1 MVAASINWK
10 GEKIR
15 KASQG
20 AGEAHSIHDVN
31 DSITSTEGRGLT
43 VCTPV
48 QVRGGLHSFHETWGG
63 TRI

>member
-1 MVAASINWK
+1 MVAASINRK

-20 AGEAHSIHDVN
+20 VGEAHSTHDVK
-31 DSITSTEGRGLT
+31 DSITSTEGGGLA

-48 QVRGGLHSFHETWGG
+48 QVRGGLHSFRETWEG

>member
-1 MVAASINWK
+1 MVAASISLK

-20 AGEAHSIHDVN
+20 VGEAHSTNDVK
-31 DSITSTEGRGLT
+31 DSITSTEVRGLT